1 MREVI
6 TRCIL
11 CNICRIED
19 GKGNILVQERTK
31 KDWPGLNF
39 PRGHVDNKEP
49 LDDSVRREI
58 KEETGLCLGKVTFC
72 GIREWPW
79 RDDIRYFTFVY
90 KSKDFQGE
98 LKNSEE
104 GKVFWIKKEDL
115 FHHQCSQDL
124 DKICAIC
131 ESRSYRD
138 ESEVRGNAY

>member
-19 GKGNILVQERTK
+19 GKGNDLVQERTK

-39 PRGHVDNKEP
+39 PGGHVENKEP

-98 LKNSEE
+98 LKSSEE

-115 FHHQCSQDL
+115 FHYQCSQDL
-124 DKICAIC
+124 DKIFAIC

-138 ESEVRGNAY
+138 E

>member
-6 TRCIL
+6 TRCML

-19 GKGNILVQERTK
+19 GKGNVLVQERTK

-39 PRGHVDNKEP
+39 LGGHVENKEP

-90 KSKDFQGE
+90 KSNDFQGE
-98 LKNSEE
+98 LQSSEE

-124 DKICAIC
+124 DKIFAIC

-138 ESEVRGNAY
+138 E

>member
-39 PRGHVDNKEP
+39 PGGHVENKEP

-90 KSKDFQGE
+90 KDFQGE

-115 FHHQCSQDL
+115 FHYQCSQDL
-124 DKICAIC
+124 DKIFAIC
-131 ESRSYRD
+131 ESRCYQD
-138 ESEVRGNAY
+138 E

>member
-39 PRGHVDNKEP
+39 PGGHVENKEP

-58 KEETGLCLGKVTFC
+58 KEETGLSLGKVTFC

-124 DKICAIC
+124 DKIFAIC

-138 ESEVRGNAY
+138 E

>member
-19 GKGNILVQERTK
+19 EKGNVLVQERTK

-39 PRGHVDNKEP
+39 PGGHVENKEP

-98 LKNSEE
+98 LKSSEE

-115 FHHQCSQDL
+115 FHYQCSPDL
-124 DKICAIC
+124 DKIFAIC

-138 ESEVRGNAY
+138 E

>member
-1 MREVI
+1 M
-6 TRCIL
+6 
-11 CNICRIED
+11 
-19 GKGNILVQERTK
+19 VQERTK

-39 PRGHVDNKEP
+39 PGGHVENKEP

-79 RDDIRYFTFVY
+79 RYDIRYFTFVY

-124 DKICAIC
+124 DKIFAIC

-138 ESEVRGNAY
+138 EEEVRGNAY

>member
-19 GKGNILVQERTK
+19 GKGNVLVQERKK

-39 PRGHVDNKEP
+39 PGGHVENKEP

-58 KEETGLCLGKVTFC
+58 KEETGFCLGKVTFC

-98 LKNSEE
+98 LQSSEE

-115 FHHQCSQDL
+115 FHYQCSQDL
-124 DKICAIC
+124 DKIFAIC

-138 ESEVRGNAY
+138 E

>member
-1 MREVI
+1 MREVL

-19 GKGNILVQERTK
+19 GEGNVLVQERTK

-39 PRGHVDNKEP
+39 PGGHIEGKESI
-49 LDDSVRREI
+49 DDSVRREI
-58 KEETGLCLGKVTFC
+58 QEETGLKLGKVTFC

-90 KSKDFQGE
+90 KSKDFSGT
-98 LKNSEE
+98 KKDSSE

-115 FHHQCSQDL
+115 FNHPCSQDL
-124 DKICAIC
+124 DKIFEIC
-131 ESRSYRD
+131 ENRPY
-138 ESEVRGNAY
+138 

>member
-19 GKGNILVQERTK
+19 EKGNVLVQERTK

-39 PRGHVDNKEP
+39 PGGHVENKEP

-98 LKNSEE
+98 LQGSEE

-115 FHHQCSQDL
+115 FHYQCSQDL
-124 DKICAIC
+124 DKIFAIC

-138 ESEVRGNAY
+138 E

>member
-19 GKGNILVQERTK
+19 EKGNALVQERTK

-39 PRGHVDNKEP
+39 PGGHVENKEP

-98 LKNSEE
+98 LQGSEE

-115 FHHQCSQDL
+115 FHYQCSQDL
-124 DKICAIC
+124 DKIFAIC

-138 ESEVRGNAY
+138 E